1 MPEQV
6 GNQKQAFV
14 AIVYF
19 WLIQQTLLYSCLC
32 LLAIK
37 YFGRGCFAAPR
48 LLRPGA
54 TPPPLPPV
62 TPLTA
67 HTAVAWLLAWV
78 LRAAMTSCSVLVLAS
93 HMLHIAC

>member
-1 MPEQV
+1 MPKQV

-14 AIVYF
+14 AIGYF

-37 YFGRGCFAAPR
+37 YFGEAV
-48 LLRPGA
+48 LRSLA
-54 TPPPLPPV
+54 CCAREQLPPPVPPV